1 MSQKNITNQAASVA
15 ARLLQRSHSTGEDYQ
30 GLLTRYGLERLMY
43 RLSKS
48 ALANR
53 FVVKGALAFLV
64 WADEPFRATRDLD
77 LLAMPEPS
85 QDELLELF
93 HSLCHMEV
101 ADDGL
106 SFDEKSITIAEIRED
121 QHYGGLCV
129 NLIALLGKI
138 RIPIQVDI
146 GFGDAVTPEPQSERF
161 PVLLDFSPP
170 VLRLYPRETV
180 VAEKVDAIVQL
191 GLINSRIKD
200 YYDLWVLMRSF
211 EFDGELLKTAIT
223 ATFNRRRTQ
232 LPTAIPPGLTDQ
244 FGGDSQKQAQWMA
257 FLRRT
262 HAKIPAGLE
271 FKVMVKE
278 ISAFL
283 IPPLMAAGKAEPFLM
298 TWEKGGPWQTN
309 RAVTERLNRLYGKE
323 ESHLDKIFSKMQ
335 TSVIAKEN

>member
-1 MSQKNITNQAASVA
+1 MSQKNLTNQAASVA
-15 ARLLQRSHSTGEDYQ
+15 ARLLQRSRSTGEDHQ
-30 GLLTRYGLERLMY
+30 VLLTRYGLERLMY
-43 RLSKS
+43 RLSQS

-93 HSLCHMEV
+93 RSLCRMEV

-106 SFDEKSITIAEIRED
+106 VFEEASITMAEIREE
-121 QHYGGLCV
+121 QRYGGLCV
-129 NLIALLGKI
+129 SMKAMLGKI

-146 GFGDAVTPEPQSERF
+146 GFGDAVTPEPKAERF

-180 VAEKVDAIVQL
+180 VAEKADAIVQL
-191 GLINSRIKD
+191 GLVNSRMKD
-200 YYDLWVLMRSF
+200 FYDLWVLMRVF
-211 EFDGELLKTAIT
+211 EFDGALLKEAIT

-232 LPTAIPPGLTDQ
+232 LPVVIPQGLTVQ
-244 FGGDSQKQAQWMA
+244 FSEDSQKQAQWAA

-262 HAKIPAGLE
+262 HAKMPSGLE
-271 FKVMVKE
+271 FKVVVEE

-283 IPPLMAAGKAEPFLM
+283 VPPLLAAGKSETFFLK
-298 TWEKGGPWQTN
+298 WQKAGPWT
-309 RAVTERLNRLYGKE
+309 
-323 ESHLDKIFSKMQ
+323 
-335 TSVIAKEN
+335 